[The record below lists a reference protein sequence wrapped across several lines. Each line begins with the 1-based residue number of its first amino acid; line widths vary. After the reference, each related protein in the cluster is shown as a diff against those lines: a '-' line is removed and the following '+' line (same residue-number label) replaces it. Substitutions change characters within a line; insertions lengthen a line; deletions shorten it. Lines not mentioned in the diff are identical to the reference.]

1 MQTVM
6 GGISEKF
13 SDVQQREVGNYV
25 QIISANSCQR
35 RNFLFPTLSIL
46 PEDEGQYNKKGKSG
60 RIS

>member
-13 SDVQQREVGNYV
+13 SDAQQREVGNYG

-35 RNFLFPTLSIL
+35 RNFFISNSQYTAGG
-46 PEDEGQYNKKGKSG
+46 PESVQ
-60 RIS
+60 